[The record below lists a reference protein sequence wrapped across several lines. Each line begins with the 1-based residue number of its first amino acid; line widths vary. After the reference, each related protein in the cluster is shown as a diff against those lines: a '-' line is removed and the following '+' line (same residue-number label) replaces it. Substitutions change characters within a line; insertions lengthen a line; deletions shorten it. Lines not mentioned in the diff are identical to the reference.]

1 MTYDTVNNAVRKA
14 HYINQNG
21 LGGAMFW
28 EVSGDKSGPESIV
41 SAMAGSLQGG
51 LQRREN
57 ELSYPSSGGLSGL
70 RKRPNS
76 S

>member
-1 MTYDTVNNAVRKA
+1 
-14 HYINQNG
+14 
-21 LGGAMFW
+21 MFW
-28 EVSGDKSGPESIV
+28 ELSGDKSGPESIV